1 MVYQAGTN
9 KKFLNEMS
17 EFVLISP
24 VFPMFAIKCLTDS
37 SRNFFNLN
45 QSGANS
51 FLLLIKF
58 LDGLLVGVCR

>member
-1 MVYQAGTN
+1 VVYQAGTN
-9 KKFLNEMS
+9 KKCLNDMS

-24 VFPMFAIKCLTDS
+24 VFSMFAIKCLTDS